1 MITRWIPVL
10 LLMLVALT
18 ALSAVDAVAVQVGDT
33 APDFT
38 LLDPDGQ
45 SYTLS
50 AYRGKVVVLA
60 FIGYG

>member
-1 MITRWIPVL
+1 MIAA
-10 LLMLVALT
+10 MS
-18 ALSAVDAVAVQVGDT
+18 ALSAVDAVAVEVGDE